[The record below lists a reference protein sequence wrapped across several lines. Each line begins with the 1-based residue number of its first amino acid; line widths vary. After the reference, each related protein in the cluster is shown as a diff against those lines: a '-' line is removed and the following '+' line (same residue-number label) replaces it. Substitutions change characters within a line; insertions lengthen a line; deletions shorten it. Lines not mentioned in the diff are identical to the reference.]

1 MNKFTVNVCP
11 VCEGKEFGH
20 VSTCTD
26 FFVSGEQYQLCSCQR
41 CGFVFTQDFPVAEEI
56 GRYYASTE
64 YVSHSDTRKGLVNF
78 LYHQVRKYMLV
89 RKARLVCR
97 ASHLYHGRLLDV
109 GTGTGYFPA
118 TMISRGWQAEAI
130 EKDPGAR
137 EFASQAF
144 GIQVREEEAL
154 WKFDPASFDVITLWH
169 VLEHIEPLNEWMG
182 RLAELLAD
190 EGVLII
196 AVPNMSSY
204 DADRYGT
211 YWAAYDVPRH
221 LWHFTPVSIQALGA
235 RHGLTLA
242 ARYPMPFDA
251 FYVSMLS
258 EKYKG
263 SRFPLWKG
271 IRTGLSAWRSTW
283 RSTWRR
289 KDRSSSM
296 IYIFRKKQG

>member
-20 VSTCTD
+20 VSACTD
-26 FFVSGEQYQLCSCQR
+26 FFVSGDPYELCSCQR
-41 CGFVFTQDFPVAEEI
+41 CGFVFTQDFPVAAEI
-56 GRYYASTE
+56 GRYYASAE
-64 YVSHSDTRKGLVNF
+64 YVSHSDTRKGLINF

-89 RKARLVCR
+89 QKARLVCR
-97 ASHLYHGRLLDV
+97 TSHLRHGRLLDV

-118 TMISRGWQAEAI
+118 TMISRGWKVEAI
-130 EKDPGAR
+130 EKDPDAR
-137 EFASQAF
+137 RFAFQAF
-144 GIQVREEEAL
+144 GMKVREEEAL
-154 WKFDPASFDVITLWH
+154 WQWDPGSFDVITLWH
-169 VLEHIEPLNEWMG
+169 VLEHIEPLNAWMS

-196 AVPNMSSY
+196 AVPNRSSY
-204 DADRYGT
+204 DAERYGT

-221 LWHFTPVSIQALGA
+221 LWHFTPATIQALGA

-271 IRTGLSAWRSTW
+271 VLTGLAAWRSTW
-283 RSTWRR
+283 SR
-289 KDRSSSM
+289 KDRSSSL